1 MSYVKIKKLIKK
13 AVDTSVNLENNT
25 IGCYRIR
32 PRHGYSLYIY
42 DISHITEDG
51 EKTIITFQID
61 SLLSTIKIYGFGEN
75 KKPIK
80 DCFDVLVEIY
90 PDFNIDSF
98 YSKLNKKH
106 EGKNNH

>member
-1 MSYVKIKKLIKK
+1 MSYIKRLIKK
-13 AVDTSVNLENNT
+13 AVDNSVNLENNT

-32 PRHGYSLYIY
+32 PKHGYSLYIY